1 MNLSIFFFMDIRFWV
16 LFIKV
21 FPILICPHIYGF
33 IFYIK
38 SDISRVHPQREYEVQ
53 IIVCFPKWPSTVFL
67 THLWGDLFLIPFFY
81 HNHTLISSMG
91 QLLDRLFCFIGLTIH
106 NPEPTLY
113 LYTVYEYIAY
123 TLKMVKLTVY
133 KLHLNLK

>member
-1 MNLSIFFFMDIRFWV
+1 
-16 LFIKV
+16 
-21 FPILICPHIYGF
+21 
-33 IFYIK
+33 
-38 SDISRVHPQREYEVQ
+38 
-53 IIVCFPKWPSTVFL
+53 
-67 THLWGDLFLIPFFY
+67 
-81 HNHTLISSMG
+81 MG

-106 NPEPTLY
+106 KPEPTLY